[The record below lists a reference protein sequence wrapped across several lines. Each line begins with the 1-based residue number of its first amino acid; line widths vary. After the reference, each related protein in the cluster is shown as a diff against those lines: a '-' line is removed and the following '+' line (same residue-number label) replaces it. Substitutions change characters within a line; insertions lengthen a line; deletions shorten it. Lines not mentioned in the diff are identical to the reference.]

1 MLTTLQKRVR
11 RIVAELPE
19 ADTVALAGGGALIV
33 HGIVDRGT
41 TDLDFFSPDAIDVR
55 IFAEATRNAL
65 QQDGLSVVTDRSNSD
80 FVRLHVEDGNDEMSI
95 DIGISHRAFPPVPT
109 AQGRLLAVEDLAGD
123 KLLALFGRA
132 EPRDFVDIHAL
143 AARFNIADLYRFAAE
158 KDPGFGLQHLRDAL
172 GVFDHHPRQAFP
184 VTESEYEGLR
194 DWVHDW
200 RIELA
205 ANEARSQADPGN
217 APEE

>member
-1 MLTTLQKRVR
+1 MLTTLQQRVR

-33 HGIVDRGT
+33 HGIVDRAT
-41 TDLDFFSPDAIDVR
+41 TDLDFFSPDAVDVR

-65 QQDGLSVVTDRSNSD
+65 LQDGLSVVTDRSNSD
-80 FVRLHVEDGNDEMSI
+80 FVRLHVDDGDDEMSI

-109 AQGRLLAVEDLAGD
+109 AQGRLLAVEDFAGD

-143 AARFNIADLYRFAAE
+143 AARFELTDLYRFAAD
-158 KDPGFGLQHLRDAL
+158 KDPGFGLQHLSDAL

-184 VTESEYEGLR
+184 VTDSEYEGPC

-200 RIELA
+200 RIELP
-205 ANEARSQADPGN
+205 ANEAGSQADPGN